1 MPTWSRGRRTP
12 ALPPG
17 TPEAVPLPTLEGAQV
32 RLRPPAPADYDRIFA
47 WYNDPEV
54 IAPFDRF
61 SVDTF
66 DAFRREIESAS
77 DDPASLAPRFVI
89 ELREDGRV
97 VGLVGYYLSHP
108 VLTLTDVWY
117 VLGDTSVRGRGL
129 GREAVGLL
137 VDFLFH
143 DEPLE
148 RVGATTD
155 VDNTASFRLLE
166 GLGFHREGT
175 IRAGLFHH
183 GRWHDVAVY
192 GVTRPEWTA
201 RPRSD

>member
-1 MPTWSRGRRTP
+1 M
-12 ALPPG
+12 A
-17 TPEAVPLPTLEGAQV
+17 LPTLEGPQV
-32 RLRPPAPADYDRIFA
+32 RLRPPAPADYDLLFG

-61 SVDTF
+61 TADTY
-66 DAFRREIESAS
+66 ASFREGVESAP
-77 DDPASLAPRFVI
+77 DDPASLAPRFVV

-97 VGLVGYYLSHP
+97 VGLVGYYRAHP

-117 VLGDTSVRGRGL
+117 VLGDTTVRGRGL

-143 DEPLE
+143 DQPLE

-155 VDNTASFRLLE
+155 VENGPSSRLLE
-166 GLGFHREGT
+166 GLGFQKEGT

-183 GRWHDVAVY
+183 ARWHDVAVY
-192 GVTRPEWTA
+192 GVTRSEWA
-201 RPRSD
+201 ERPRSV